1 MSYINNLH
9 PVEHASMYRVI
20 ERVISRCL
28 PVLSQV
34 LTDLAH
40 RPYFRVPATVDDCI
54 EETVKLSSYNR
65 WDIISNEEYNLWKD
79 GIIFTEPK
87 PSQFTEPER
96 PLDPY
101 TLSGEQLQVFGNTY
115 V

>member
-1 MSYINNLH
+1 
-9 PVEHASMYRVI
+9 
-20 ERVISRCL
+20 
-28 PVLSQV
+28 QV

-40 RPYFRVPATVDDCI
+40 RPYFRVPATVDDCV
-54 EETVKLSSYNR
+54 EKTEKLSAYSK
-65 WDIISNEEYNLWKD
+65 WAELEDGGYNLWKN

-101 TLSGEQLQVFGNTY
+101 MLGGEQLQVFVKMDSIY
-115 V
+115 VFPESPEHDE